1 MCLLLQM
8 NSINV
13 DAAETASISIGS
25 ASGNVGDTVTVT
37 VSVSAPSEVYLCDFY
52 INYDASI
59 LEAVSG
65 YDAGGGGT
73 IRLLSTDKTSFSI
86 KFKINNPG
94 SSAISVV
101 TSTAI
106 VSSAYE
112 DRLVISSS
120 SGTVTGKAP
129 VSYSSDNTLSS
140 LQISPG
146 TLSPAFSPEI
156 TTYNAS
162 VDSDVE
168 ELVVSAVAND
178 SNAKVSVS
186 GRKMDPG
193 RNTTTITVTAE
204 DGSVKKYIIYTTR
217 AAGSNEQETQ
227 TEAETQTEVQT
238 EQADNIQVTIDKVQY
253 TVIQDYSEHEL
264 PEGYEE
270 TEIDYNG
277 GKIIAGKG
285 LKQDL
290 SLCILKVTMVK
301 EASMCMMKL
310 QKHFHHITQLMNPR

>member
-1 MCLLLQM
+1 MIKNLKRIIACILTVCMCLLLQM

-146 TLSPAFSPEI
+146 TLSPAFH
-156 TTYNAS
+156 
-162 VDSDVE
+162 
-168 ELVVSAVAND
+168 
-178 SNAKVSVS
+178 
-186 GRKMDPG
+186 R
-193 RNTTTITVTAE
+193 
-204 DGSVKKYIIYTTR
+204 
-217 AAGSNEQETQ
+217 
-227 TEAETQTEVQT
+227 
-238 EQADNIQVTIDKVQY
+238 
-253 TVIQDYSEHEL
+253 
-264 PEGYEE
+264 
-270 TEIDYNG
+270 
-277 GKIIAGKG
+277 
-285 LKQDL
+285 
-290 SLCILKVTMVK
+290 
-301 EASMCMMKL
+301 KL
-310 QKHFHHITQLMNPR
+310 QHIMHLLTLMWKNLL